1 MSVLYKWSNL
11 KIQLKSR
18 ENKFNII
25 FMKDL
30 EELFSC
36 FLGYKEIDVDKMLYW
51 DFPLQ
56 KGGRQYLDSTM
67 TGITYQTK
75 SNPSV
80 MFIII
85 FDTDFNGEAVI
96 QKTTWGELT
105 RKMYESLYQKLY
117 CGRISAVSDGF
128 IIETEKFG
136 DLLIEMQQVNG
147 LDFIVVN
154 REGTF

>member
-1 MSVLYKWSNL
+1 
-11 KIQLKSR
+11 
-18 ENKFNII
+18 
-25 FMKDL
+25 
-30 EELFSC
+30 
-36 FLGYKEIDVDKMLYW
+36 
-51 DFPLQ
+51 
-56 KGGRQYLDSTM
+56 
-67 TGITYQTK
+67 
-75 SNPSV
+75 